1 MIEELNK
8 AIAGRIQ
15 EVLEYHLN
23 GTQEEF
29 QEAASA
35 VVQEFSAMGNALS
48 DMGMTQGLS
57 MELDNQREELA
68 TRLTDALRGTAE

>member
-15 EVLEYHLN
+15 EVLEYHLS

-35 VVQEFSAMGNALS
+35 VVHEFSAMGNALS
-48 DMGMTQGLS
+48 GLGVTEGLS

>member
-15 EVLEYHLN
+15 EVLEYYLN

-48 DMGMTQGLS
+48 DMGVTSELS
-57 MELDNQREELA
+57 MELNNQREELA
-68 TRLTDALRGTAE
+68 TRLTDALNGTAE

>member
-8 AIAGRIQ
+8 AIAGRIR
-15 EVLEYHLN
+15 EVLEFHLN

-29 QEAASA
+29 QVAASA

-48 DMGMTQGLS
+48 GLGMTEGLS
-57 MELDNQREELA
+57 MELTNQREELA
-68 TRLTDALRGTAE
+68 TRLTDALNGTAE